1 MRFYWFVLGSLTVWR
16 ISHLLTSE
24 DGPRNIFAA
33 VRTGLANRF
42 HTNVMDC
49 LYCTSMWVA
58 VPLAWLIG
66 VSATEH
72 LLLWPALSA
81 AAIVI
86 EHVVHR
92 DIRSPAA
99 YFHEDEEEHDVLRQK

>member
-16 ISHLLTSE
+16 ISYLLTSE
-24 DGPRNIFAA
+24 DGPRHIFAA
-33 VRTGLANRF
+33 LRRSLANRF
-42 HTNVMDC
+42 QTEVMNC

-66 VSATEH
+66 VSMTER
-72 LLLWPALSA
+72 LLLWPALSG

-92 DIRSPAA
+92 DPPSPAA
-99 YFHEDEEEHDVLRQK
+99 YYHEDEEEHDVLRQK